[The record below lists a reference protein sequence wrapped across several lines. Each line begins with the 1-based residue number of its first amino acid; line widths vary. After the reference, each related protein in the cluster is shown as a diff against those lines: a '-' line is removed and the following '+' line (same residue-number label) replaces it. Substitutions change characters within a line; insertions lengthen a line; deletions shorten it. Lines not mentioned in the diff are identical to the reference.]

1 MSRKKIEKRL
11 FIGLPARIKKIRG
24 ELTQSEF
31 GEIVGVTQGSIN
43 KYENNINLP
52 GEDVLEKIAIYGGV
66 TVQWLLHGEE
76 PAAAKYSIRTREH
89 APEQY
94 SAALTDIET
103 ALLTEVVDVVLQVIA
118 ARRLKF
124 TPAQTARLI
133 VKAYDD
139 SRAAHE
145 RPTAYQVERLL
156 LFVD

>member
-1 MSRKKIEKRL
+1 MPIGQRIKILRGGLSQGAFAKMFGVNQNTVSRWEYGQVLSDEDTLKKI
-11 FIGLPARIKKIRG
+11 AD
-24 ELTQSEF
+24 F
-31 GEIVGVTQGSIN
+31 GE
-43 KYENNINLP
+43 
-52 GEDVLEKIAIYGGV
+52 V
-66 TVQWLLHGEE
+66 TVEWLLRGEE
-76 PAAAKYSIRTREH
+76 PPNVKYSIRTREH
-89 APEQY
+89 APEEY

-103 ALLTEVVDVVLQVIA
+103 ALLTEVVTVVHQVIA

>member
-1 MSRKKIEKRL
+1 MSRKKFQVGNIFE
-11 FIGLPARIKKIRG
+11 IGGRIKKVRG
-24 ELTQSEF
+24 ELTQREF
-31 GEIVGVTQGSIN
+31 GKVLGVEPGTIC
-43 KYENNINLP
+43 KYEKGRVPDGFTLK
-52 GEDVLEKIAIYGGV
+52 KIADFGGV
-66 TVQWLLHGEE
+66 TVEWLLRGEGSS
-76 PAAAKYSIRTREH
+76 AAKYSIRTREH
-89 APEQY
+89 APDEY

-103 ALLTEVVDVVLQVIA
+103 VLLTEVVDVVLQVIA

>member
-1 MSRKKIEKRL
+1 MP
-11 FIGLPARIKKIRG
+11 IGERIKKIRRG
-24 ELTQSEF
+24 LKQSAF
-31 GEIVGVTQGSIN
+31 AKIIGVNQNTVSRWERGQ
-43 KYENNINLP
+43 
-52 GEDVLEKIAIYGGV
+52 VLSDEATLKKIADYGGV

-89 APEQY
+89 APEEY

>member
-1 MSRKKIEKRL
+1 MPVGE
-11 FIGLPARIKKIRG
+11 RIKKLRG
-24 ELTQSEF
+24 DLTQDGFAKIF
-31 GEIVGVTQGSIN
+31 GVNQNTVSRWEKGQ
-43 KYENNINLP
+43 
-52 GEDVLEKIAIYGGV
+52 VLSDEGTLKKIADFGGV

-76 PAAAKYSIRTREH
+76 PLAAKYSIRTSEH
-89 APEQY
+89 APEEY

-103 ALLTEVVDVVLQVIA
+103 ALLTEVVTVVHQVIA